1 LPFADFVDAAPH
13 AAAGARRDSNEIQQK
28 VPNPAPPFP
37 GGFIKGGCMFN
48 LKRSHGALFL
58 GLALLASSAYAQ
70 TVKIGFID
78 PLSGLLGP
86 VGQNQ
91 LRSWQYIA
99 DLANQKNWAGG
110 PKFEI
115 VGFDNKLSPQESLT
129 ILKQVEDQGIRYIV
143 QGNGSSVALA
153 LADAVDKYNAR
164 NPGKEIVYLN
174 YAAVDPD
181 LTNSKCSY
189 WHFRLD
195 INSDMKM
202 EALTSFLAKNQSIKK
217 VYLLNQNYSF
227 GIAVARA
234 AKEYLARKRPDIK
247 IVGED
252 LHPIAQ
258 VKDFAPYVSK
268 IKAAGAD
275 TVITGNWGS
284 DLALLIKAAKDA
296 GLNVNFYT
304 YYAGTTGVPTAMG
317 ASGENK
323 VYYVGYWN
331 VNNEKFVGADLAAD
345 YEKKFKKFND
355 DYYTMATYTGIAY
368 LAKAFK
374 ETKSTDPI
382 KVAKALEGM
391 KVQSLNGEVEM
402 RKTDHQAQHPVT
414 IAKWVK
420 VNGKTVKYDQEDT
433 GYGWE
438 TEAVIPTYVATQPT
452 SCQMT
457 RPN

>member
-1 LPFADFVDAAPH
+1 MRASKLFSTLFL
-13 AAAGARRDSNEIQQK
+13 AAAAI
-28 VPNPAPPFP
+28 V
-37 GGFIKGGCMFN
+37 GGN
-48 LKRSHGALFL
+48 
-58 GLALLASSAYAQ
+58 ASAE
-70 TVKIGFID
+70 TVKIAFID
-78 PLSGLLGP
+78 PLSGLMAP

-91 LRSWQYIA
+91 LHSWQYVAEIA
-99 DLANQKNWAGG
+99 NEKNWAGG
-110 PKFEI
+110 PKFEM

-129 ILKQVEDQGIRYIV
+129 VLKQAIDQGIRYIV

-153 LADAVDKYNAR
+153 LADAVAKHNER
-164 NPGKEIVYLN
+164 NPGKEILYLN

-195 INSDMKM
+195 ANSDMKM
-202 EALTSFLAKNQSIKK
+202 EALTTYLAKDKNVKN

-227 GIAVARA
+227 GQAVARA

-252 LHPIAQ
+252 LHPLAQ

-268 IKAAGAD
+268 IKASGAD

-296 GLNVNFYT
+296 GLTANFYT
-304 YYAGTTGVPTAMG
+304 YYGATTGVPTAMG
-317 ASGENK
+317 AAGEDK

-331 VNNEKFVGADLAAD
+331 ANNEKFVGADVVTGYL
-345 YEKKFKKFND
+345 KKYND
-355 DYYTMATYTGIAY
+355 DYYTMATYTGIAL

-374 ETKSTDPI
+374 ETKSTDPV

-391 KVQSLNGEVEM
+391 KVDSLNGEVEM
-402 RKTDHQAQHPVT
+402 RKSDHQALQPLY

-420 VNGKTVKYDQEDT
+420 VNGKDVKYEQEKT
-433 GYGWE
+433 GLGWK
-438 TEAVIPTYVATQPT
+438 TVALLPTYLATQPT
-452 SCQMT
+452 SCEMK
-457 RPN
+457 RP